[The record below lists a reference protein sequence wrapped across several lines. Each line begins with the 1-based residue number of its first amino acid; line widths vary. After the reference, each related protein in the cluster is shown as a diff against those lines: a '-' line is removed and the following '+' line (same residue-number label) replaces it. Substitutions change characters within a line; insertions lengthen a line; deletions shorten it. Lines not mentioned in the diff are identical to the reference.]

1 MVVKNRRNMNNFNR
15 QNRKNFSALTNDLS
29 HYYSLTDVKYYNI
42 DDNDEVL
49 SSSSLS
55 SSSFSSSTSFSS
67 SSRSY
72 SSQSFEDDEFKLK
85 NLPDNDKKRLHK
97 SITLPNA
104 NEIAS
109 LVFNSCIKPK
119 ESPFT
124 TTDITDAE
132 LEDKPAVESV
142 ALFKKSP
149 FNKSLS
155 DYCMSSSVN
164 NHAACQNQQQQL
176 QRRRRYLKA
185 AHHVSDKI
193 QNGNEADDE
202 DKYDEPTLNN
212 VTSDTKLVDQDDDA
226 AESTIP
232 QDTKLEKVNEEVFM
246 SIVADRPLPA
256 ETSNAAVTEEVNAVN
271 TEMSDPHWDGYT
283 SLPYTSL
290 VIDQA
295 CINEK
300 TQPILPWDELFFELE
315 PLDEMPLKQNVN
327 KILLIRL
334 RLYLQIRLFCF

>member
-1 MVVKNRRNMNNFNR
+1 MSNNFNR

-109 LVFNSCIKPK
+109 LVFGSK
-119 ESPFT
+119 ESPLT
-124 TTDITDAE
+124 APDITDAE
-132 LEDKPAVESV
+132 LDDKPVTEST

-155 DYCMSSSVN
+155 DYCMSSSAN
-164 NHAACQNQQQQL
+164 NQAVCQNQQQQL

-212 VTSDTKLVDQDDDA
+212 VTSDTKLADQDDDA
-226 AESTIP
+226 AETTQP
-232 QDTKLEKVNEEVFM
+232 TPLNDMKLEKVNEEVFM
-246 SIVADRPLPA
+246 SIVAERPLLA
-256 ETSNAAVTEEVNAVN
+256 ETANGAVAEEVNAVN

-290 VIDQA
+290 AIDHT

-300 TQPILPWDELFFELE
+300 AQPILPWDELFFELE

-327 KILLIRL
+327 HLT
-334 RLYLQIRLFCF
+334 